1 MPSAHCVAH
10 LPYIEPAV
18 GRRGPITTCN
28 ASTVSVLIAFLE
40 LPRWHSGKESAYQCR
55 RCRFDLWVGK
65 IPWRRAWQP
74 TPVSCLENPMTEEPG
89 ELQSTGWQRVRH
101 DCATEHALISK
112 TQCLQAQEAKHQSA
126 CVCRMRVCVCVCV
139 CVGRVCT
146 GFV

>member
-1 MPSAHCVAH
+1 
-10 LPYIEPAV
+10 
-18 GRRGPITTCN
+18 
-28 ASTVSVLIAFLE
+28 
-40 LPRWHSGKESAYQCR
+40 
-55 RCRFDLWVGK
+55 
-65 IPWRRAWQP
+65 
-74 TPVSCLENPMTEEPG
+74 MTEEPG

-112 TQCLQAQEAKHQSA
+112 IQCLQAQEAKHQSA